1 MYVALRIP
9 IRSARLVWTTSPG
22 YTLLLF
28 GTTLIQGITPV
39 VSLWVAKLII
49 DELVA
54 GVVTQT
60 FDLPLLM
67 WYVALEFVLM
77 ALGGGMPPLGQVA
90 QTAISQLLR
99 VRLSI
104 AVMEVATRLE
114 FAVLEEPGFHDRL
127 QRVQRD
133 ALYRPL
139 NLIQQ
144 LNHSLVGVV
153 GLISVTILL
162 LRVHLLA
169 PVVVLL
175 VGLPF
180 FWVQSRSAQMLFD
193 TSVETSQ
200 EARRMM
206 YISILTVTLQAA
218 KELRVFGLR
227 DYLLGRY
234 RDVAQ
239 RVRNRYIRNA
249 WFKGIGSSLA
259 SLLATG
265 GFVGAHVYLIR
276 QVAAGALTIGDLA
289 VYAGAF
295 LTGGAQ
301 LAQIAMGI
309 GAIKENGLFLSDMFE
324 FFDRAVELTRRP
336 AEPAEPLR
344 ILSGDPA
351 PGAAM
356 TFREVSFRYPR
367 GERDVLRGVS
377 LQIEPGHVVA
387 IVGENGAG
395 KTTLIKLLCGLY
407 RPVQGQIA
415 IGGVDAE
422 EIDPE
427 TRRAMVSVLFQDFVS
442 YDLTLRE
449 NIGFGDLSA
458 LNDDAKLD
466 AAAARAGL
474 TDLLANL
481 PKGYETQLGK
491 EYEDGHEFSGG
502 EWQRLALAR
511 AYLRNTPILILDE
524 PTASLDPRAERQV
537 FEEVRERAAGR
548 TIIIISHRYSTVRL
562 AEYIYVMHEGVIVE
576 HGSHEALVAAN
587 GRYASLYEVQAAAY
601 Q

>member
-1 MYVALRIP
+1 MQAALHILV
-9 IRSARLVWTTSPG
+9 RSARLVWITSPG

-28 GTTLIQGITPV
+28 CTTLIQGITPV

-77 ALGGGMPPLGQVA
+77 ALGGGTQPLGQVA
-90 QTAISQLLR
+90 QTALSQKLR
-99 VRLSI
+99 VRMSI

-114 FAVLEEPGFHDRL
+114 FAMLEEPGFHDRL
-127 QRVQRD
+127 QRVQRE
-133 ALYRPL
+133 ALFRPL

-144 LNHSLVGVV
+144 LSHSLVGVV

-169 PVVVLL
+169 PVLVLL

-180 FWVQSRSAQMLFD
+180 FWVQSRGAQMLFD

-200 EARRMM
+200 EARRMT
-206 YISILTVTLQAA
+206 YLSFLVVSLQTA
-218 KELRVFGLR
+218 KEIRVFGLR

-234 RDVAQ
+234 RQVALH
-239 RVRNRYIRNA
+239 VRNRYIRSA

-259 SLLATG
+259 SLVATG
-265 GFVGAHVYLIR
+265 GFIGAHIYLIF

-295 LTGGAQ
+295 LQGGSQ
-301 LAQIAMGI
+301 LAQIAMGA
-309 GAIKENGLFLSDMFE
+309 GAIKENGLFLHDMFE
-324 FFDRAVELTRRP
+324 FFDRADELTRQTAATAAPRRV
-336 AEPAEPLR
+336 LN
-344 ILSGDPA
+344 GDPA
-351 PGAAM
+351 PGAAIA
-356 TFREVSFRYPR
+356 FKDVSFRYPR
-367 GERDVLRGVS
+367 GERDALRNVS
-377 LQIEPGHVVA
+377 LEIEPGRVVA

-407 RPVQGQIA
+407 RPAQGQVSL
-415 IGGVDAE
+415 GGVNAQD
-422 EIDPE
+422 IDPE
-427 TRRAMVSVLFQDFVS
+427 TRRATVSVLFQDFVS
-442 YDLTLRE
+442 YHLTLRE
-449 NIGFGDLSA
+449 NIGFGDLRA
-458 LNDDAKLD
+458 LHDDAKLD
-466 AAAARAGL
+466 SAAGRAGL
-474 TDLLANL
+474 AELLANL
-481 PKGYETQLGK
+481 PKGYETQMGK
-491 EYEDGHEFSGG
+491 TYEDGHEFSGG

-511 AYLRNTPILILDE
+511 AYLRDAPILILDE

-562 AEYIYVMHEGVIVE
+562 AEHIYVMHEGEIVE
-576 HGSHEALVAAN
+576 DGSHEELVAAD
-587 GRYASLYEVQAAAY
+587 GRYASFYAVQAAAY